1 MEKPTEPMRISES
14 TVRVILALAT
24 PPLLLVMALLTLS
37 VGSPI
42 AVPIVFGALGTL
54 LGAVVVFDFPL
65 AVEVNANGLV
75 RVCLLRHH
83 SLSWEEIAAIVK
95 PRRRGLVLVTT
106 NRKRHVLVDR
116 ILDPEE
122 RNRLLAEGERHDIQI
137 GL

>member
-1 MEKPTEPMRISES
+1 MRISES

-24 PPLLLVMALLTLS
+24 PPLLLAMALLTLS

-42 AVPIVFGALGTL
+42 AVPIVFGTLGTL

-65 AVEVNANGLV
+65 AVEVSANGLV

>member
-1 MEKPTEPMRISES
+1 MRISES

>member
-24 PPLLLVMALLTLS
+24 PPLLLAMALLTLS

>member
-37 VGSPI
+37 VGSPM

>member
-1 MEKPTEPMRISES
+1 MDKTTEPMRISES
-14 TVRVILALAT
+14 ALRVILALAT
-24 PPLLLVMALLTLS
+24 PPLLLAMALLTLT

-54 LGAVVVFDFPL
+54 LGAVVVFDYPL

-83 SLSWEEIAAIVK
+83 SVSWEDIAAIVK

-106 NRKRHVLVDR
+106 SRKRHVLVDR
-116 ILDPEE
+116 ILDPDE

>member
-1 MEKPTEPMRISES
+1 MRISES

-24 PPLLLVMALLTLS
+24 PPLLLAMALLTLS

-65 AVEVNANGLV
+65 AVEVNASGLV

>member
-1 MEKPTEPMRISES
+1 MEKPTELMRISES

>member
-1 MEKPTEPMRISES
+1 MDKTTEPMRISES
-14 TVRVILALAT
+14 AIRVILALAT
-24 PPLLLVMALLTLS
+24 PPLLLAMALLTLS

-42 AVPIVFGALGTL
+42 AVPVVFGALGTL

-65 AVEVNANGLV
+65 AIEVNANGLV
-75 RVCLLRHH
+75 RVCLLRRH
-83 SLSWEEIAAIVK
+83 SISWEEIAAIVK

-116 ILDPEE
+116 ILDPDE
-122 RNRLLAEGERHDIQI
+122 RNRLLDEGERHDIQI

>member
-1 MEKPTEPMRISES
+1 MDKTTEPMRISES
-14 TVRVILALAT
+14 AIRVILALAT
-24 PPLLLVMALLTLS
+24 PPLLLAMALLTLS

-42 AVPIVFGALGTL
+42 AVPVVFGALGTL

-65 AVEVNANGLV
+65 AIEVNANGLV
-75 RVCLLRHH
+75 RVCLLRRH
-83 SLSWEEIAAIVK
+83 SILWEEIAAIVK

-116 ILDPEE
+116 ILDPDE
-122 RNRLLAEGERHDIQI
+122 RNRLLDEGERHDIQI